1 MAVSAEELEKVESVL
16 STLVS
21 WSGVSDDTPDD
32 TDILE
37 CDGSAITLGD
47 LRDCFTTLQK
57 IRESKLA
64 S

>member
-1 MAVSAEELEKVESVL
+1 MAVSVEELDKVESVL
-16 STLVS
+16 SLLVS

-37 CDGSAITLGD
+37 CDGTTITLGD
-47 LRDCFTTLQK
+47 LRDCFTALQK
-57 IRESKLA
+57 VRDSKLT